1 MNTELIA
8 RDGHRLGAYEQNPD
22 GATRGVVI
30 VQEIFGVNSH
40 IRSVVDRY
48 AALGYR
54 AIAPALFDRAEPGVE
69 LDYGDGIEKGLELL
83 AATGDENAVTDIGAA
98 AAHISPTGPVAVVGY
113 CWGGL
118 LAWLSAAELPI
129 AAAVGYY
136 GGRITQYLDRA
147 PACPIL
153 LHFGDEDASIP
164 MSDVEQIRAGY
175 PDVPIHVYN
184 AGHGFNCDVRGSYDE
199 ESAVLALERTLAFL
213 DTHLTT

>member
-1 MNTELIA
+1 MNTELRA
-8 RDGHRLGAYEQNPD
+8 ADGHRLGAYEQHPE
-22 GATRGVVI
+22 GATSSVVI
-30 VQEIFGVNSH
+30 VQEIFGVNAH

-54 AIAPALFDRAEPGVE
+54 AVAPSLFDRVEPGVE
-69 LDYGDGIEKGLELL
+69 LDYDAGIERGLELR
-83 AATGDENAVTDIGAA
+83 AGTGDEAAVIDIGAA
-98 AAHISPTGPVAVVGY
+98 VAHVEPSGPVAVVGY

-118 LAWLSAAELPI
+118 LAWLSAADLPI

-136 GGRITQYLDRA
+136 GGRITDYLDRG

-164 MSDVEQIRAGY
+164 LSAVEQIGAAY
-175 PDVPIHVYN
+175 PDVPIHLYA

-199 ESAVLALERTLAFL
+199 PSAQVALERTLAFL
-213 DTHLTT
+213 AQNLG